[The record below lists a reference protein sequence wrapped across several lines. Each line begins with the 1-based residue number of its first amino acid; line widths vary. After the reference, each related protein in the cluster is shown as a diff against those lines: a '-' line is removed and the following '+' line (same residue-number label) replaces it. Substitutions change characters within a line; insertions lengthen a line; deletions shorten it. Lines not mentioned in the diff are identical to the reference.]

1 MVGAAEAVAIGLALA
16 PDARS
21 HLAAY
26 LGLLAAGSLLALCAA
41 QSLSGSRP
49 AIVLACGAVLRL
61 TLLVRAPDLSDDVR
75 RYAWDARVGAAGVS
89 PYAHAPA
96 DPALA
101 GVAPDLLPGLPH
113 GDVRT
118 VYPPVAQAAFRWAE
132 ALGAGALP
140 FKALFAAADLAVV
153 ALIYALGGAGAGYAA
168 ALYAFHPLPI
178 LESAGQGHLDSLG
191 VALLLAAVVYLRRG
205 RNARAG
211 VAFALAVLTKYVPA
225 AAALPLLRR
234 GRTAF
239 AAAALAVGVPV
250 VLAATRGGVTLAGGL
265 AEYATRW
272 EFNAVA
278 YPALAKTLEWGE
290 VPARA
295 KDAFLSWKERLGHP
309 AWTQSMFPL
318 FSAGFL
324 ARALLAILLGAALI
338 AIARRVH
345 DTETAVFASLGA
357 LLLASPTLH
366 PWYLLWVLPFAARRR
381 EPAFLYLSFAVPLG
395 YALLYPVPWLT
406 PPIVYALEYGP
417 FAVLLLLGVRARRA
431 RA

>member
-49 AIVLACGAVLRL
+49 AIVLACGAALRL

-75 RYAWDARVGAAGVS
+75 RYAWDARVGAAGIS
-89 PYAHAPA
+89 PHAHAPA

-101 GVAPDLLPGLPH
+101 HLAPDLLPGLPH
-113 GDVRT
+113 ADVRT
-118 VYPPVAQAAFRWAE
+118 VYPPVAQAAFRWAS

-140 FKALFAAADLAVV
+140 LKALFAAADLSVV
-153 ALIYALGGAGAGYAA
+153 ALIYALGGTGAGYAA

-191 VALLLAAVVYLRRG
+191 VALLLAALVYLRRG
-205 RNARAG
+205 GKARAG

-225 AAALPLLRR
+225 AATLPLLRR
-234 GRTAF
+234 GRAGF
-239 AAAALAVGVPV
+239 AAAALAIGVPV
-250 VLAATRGGVTLAGGL
+250 VLAATRGGVTPAGGL
-265 AEYATRW
+265 SEYATRW

-278 YPALAKTLEWGE
+278 YPALVRTLEWGGIPE
-290 VPARA
+290 RS
-295 KDAFLSWKERLGHP
+295 KDVFLLLKERLDHP
-309 AWTQSMFPL
+309 AWTEPVFRF
-318 FSAGFL
+318 FSAGFF
-324 ARALLAILLGAALI
+324 ARALLAVLLAAALI
-338 AIARRVH
+338 AIARRIR
-345 DTETAVFASLGA
+345 DTETAVFASLAA

-366 PWYLLWVLPFAARRR
+366 PWYLLWIVPFAARRR
-381 EPAFLYLSFAVPLG
+381 EPAFLYLSFAVLLA
-395 YALLYPVPWLT
+395 YALLYPVPGLS
-406 PPIVYALEYGP
+406 PPIVYALEYVP
-417 FAVLLLLGVRARRA
+417 FAALLVLGLRARGA